1 MHQQSCSDRC
11 DFISEGRRGAA
22 PSKKAP
28 RKPMLAYIIRRLLAT
43 IPVMG
48 VVALFVFSLL
58 YIAPGDPAAV
68 IAGDLATA
76 DDIARI
82 HAKLGLDEP
91 FLLRFGNW
99 LWGVLHGDL
108 GVSIFTN
115 LPVTQLVGQRLEP
128 TAALTI
134 TTLIVSIAFAIPLGV
149 VAAWKVG
156 TWIDRGVMVIA
167 VLGFSLPSFVLA
179 YILILGFSIELDW
192 LPVQGYVSIRDGFLP
207 FIAHLIL
214 PSIALGLIYGAL
226 IARITRASMLEVLSQ
241 DYIRTAQAKG
251 LAQDAVLVRHA
262 LRNAAIPIATV
273 IGIGLAL
280 LISGV
285 IVTETVFAIPGIGR
299 LTVDAILR
307 RDYPI
312 IQGVILMFS
321 AAYVLVNLAV
331 DISYTLLDPR
341 VRY

>member
-1 MHQQSCSDRC
+1 V
-11 DFISEGRRGAA
+11 F
-22 PSKKAP
+22 
-28 RKPMLAYIIRRLLAT
+28 AYVIRRLLAT

-48 VVALFVFSLL
+48 VVAIFVFSLL
-58 YIAPGDPAAV
+58 YITPGDPAAV
-68 IAGDLATA
+68 IAGDIATA
-76 DDIARI
+76 EDIARI
-82 HAKLGLDEP
+82 HHQLGLDEA
-91 FLLRFGNW
+91 FLWRFSGW
-99 LWGVLHGDL
+99 LWGVLRGDL
-108 GVSIFTN
+108 GISIFTN
-115 LPVTQLVGQRLEP
+115 LPVAQLIGQRLEP
-128 TAALTI
+128 TLALT
-134 TTLIVSIAFAIPLGV
+134 TTALVVTVIFAIPLGV
-149 VAAWKVG
+149 IAAWKVG
-156 TWIDRGVMVIA
+156 TWIDHGVMIFA
-167 VLGFSLPSFVLA
+167 VLGFSLPAFVLA
-179 YILILGFSIELDW
+179 YLLILAFSIELDW
-192 LPVQGYVSIRDGFLP
+192 LPVQGYVSIREGFAP
-207 FIAHLIL
+207 FIEHLIL

-251 LAQDAVLVRHA
+251 LANETVLVRHA
-262 LRNAAIPIATV
+262 LKNAAVPIVTV
-273 IGIGLAL
+273 IGMGIAL

-312 IQGVILMFS
+312 IQGVILLFS

>member
-1 MHQQSCSDRC
+1 M
-11 DFISEGRRGAA
+11 F
-22 PSKKAP
+22 
-28 RKPMLAYIIRRLLAT
+28 AYIMRRLLAT

-48 VVALFVFSLL
+48 VVAIFVFSLL
-58 YIAPGDPAAV
+58 YIAPGDPAAI

-82 HAKLGLDEP
+82 HRQLGLDEP
-91 FLLRFGNW
+91 FFLRFGHW

-115 LPVTQLVGQRLEP
+115 LPVAQLIGQRLEP
-128 TAALTI
+128 TVALTV
-134 TTLIVSIAFAIPLGV
+134 TTLILTVLFAVPLGV
-149 VAAWKVG
+149 IAAWKVG
-156 TWIDRGVMVIA
+156 TWIDRAVMIIA

-179 YILILGFSIELDW
+179 YLLILGFSIELDL
-192 LPVQGYVSIRDGFLP
+192 LPVQGYVSIREGFVP
-207 FIAHLIL
+207 FIEHLIL
-214 PSIALGLIYGAL
+214 PSVALGLIYGAL

-251 LAQDAVLVRHA
+251 LANSQVLVRHA
-262 LRNAAIPIATV
+262 LKNAAVPIVTV

-312 IQGVILMFS
+312 IQGVILLFS

-331 DISYTLLDPR
+331 DISYTLFDPR